1 MTDNFEFARS
11 VMPQSVDMETPY
23 ENKQWQSINDIN
35 SGVYSA
41 NGTTLVQFSLSD
53 IYNSSSMIDLASAF
67 IAIPIT
73 MVAAYATTSAGTT
86 LVAPVA
92 GDWARCGLKNGY
104 FQLVHQVDL
113 QVDGKTIE
121 QLSAYNNVYTGFK
134 LMSQMSADDLA
145 SYGQSLGMGKI
156 IDNYESVKYNN
167 PASAVTAGAFPS
179 TGAGPLGGNG
189 IINNAPFS
197 AASNYGDQSTY
208 GAQFTNTYNN
218 GYYSRLNKMV
228 DTTAG
233 TNNMFGTSTNA
244 SPTILS
250 ANNLAQEFKSTYQVL
265 NTNYMVWYDT
275 AIVRLCDI
283 CDSMKNMPLTKRF
296 SGQLRLY
303 LNTGVSGVQV
313 SNTTTSMVFSQSST
327 SFTNTSPLMI
337 SSNTAPAT
345 ATILTAGLFI
355 GRATTT
361 SQFGINLA
369 SSGASNPLQSC
380 RFYFPQVTLKPSI
393 ALKYIEESRRKKVT
407 FTGFLFNQYNA
418 ITAGSSFSQLVQSG
432 VKNIRGVLVLPFVS
446 GTVNGLQN
454 VTNAIT
460 GISPFSQLL
469 SPFDTAPFTSAPI
482 SLINYQV
489 AVGGVNQKQ
498 NSIYYSF
505 SEFLEEIS
513 LYEKLGSSSFGLSC
527 GLLGAT
533 QFEMAYRQYY
543 IDCTRGATADQKT
556 ARSVNVSFINNSQV
570 TCDVLIFVEY
580 FDEFGIDCE
589 TGTISQIV

>member
-1 MTDNFEFARS
+1 
-11 VMPQSVDMETPY
+11 
-23 ENKQWQSINDIN
+23 
-35 SGVYSA
+35 
-41 NGTTLVQFSLSD
+41 
-53 IYNSSSMIDLASAF
+53 
-67 IAIPIT
+67 
-73 MVAAYATTSAGTT
+73 
-86 LVAPVA
+86 
-92 GDWARCGLKNGY
+92 
-104 FQLVHQVDL
+104 
-113 QVDGKTIE
+113 
-121 QLSAYNNVYTGFK
+121 
-134 LMSQMSADDLA
+134 
-145 SYGQSLGMGKI
+145 
-156 IDNYESVKYNN
+156 
-167 PASAVTAGAFPS
+167 
-179 TGAGPLGGNG
+179 
-189 IINNAPFS
+189 
-197 AASNYGDQSTY
+197 
-208 GAQFTNTYNN
+208 
-218 GYYSRLNKMV
+218 
-228 DTTAG
+228 
-233 TNNMFGTSTNA
+233 MFGTSTNA

-265 NTNYMVWYDT
+265 NTNYMTWYDV

-303 LNTGVSGVQV
+303 LNTGVSGIAM
-313 SNTTTSMVFSQSST
+313 TAGTTSMVFSQSST
-327 SFTNTSPLMI
+327 SFTNTSSLMI
-337 SSNTAPAT
+337 SSNAAPAT

-380 RFYFPQVTLKPSI
+380 RFYYPQVTLKPST
-393 ALKYIEESRRKKVT
+393 ALKYIEESRRKRVT

-418 ITAGSSFSQLVQSG
+418 ITSGSSFSQLVQSG

-454 VTNAIT
+454 VTNSIT

-469 SPFDTAPFTSAPI
+469 SPFDSAPFTSAPI
-482 SLINYQV
+482 SLTNFQV

-505 SEFLEEIS
+505 EEFLEEVS

-527 GLLGAT
+527 GLLGQT

-556 ARSVNVSFINNSQV
+556 ARSVNVSFINNSQI
-570 TCDVLIFVEY
+570 TMDVLIFVEY
-580 FDEFGIDCE
+580 FDEFGVDCE
-589 TGTISQIV
+589 TGVITQLV